1 MCFYNGLNP
10 WRKDLFVIN
19 DFVNINSK
27 SIIPRLNIDYLSKV
41 TPAHSNAP
49 VPQALVDLGNVAKHQ
64 CYQDPHAVHS
74 SSGGETAAETNRKK
88 EREKG
93 SISHSPAIE
102 YRYSTVGAYKF
113 KAICQRVEEK

>member
-1 MCFYNGLNP
+1 MKHQYYTRICFYNGLNP

-27 SIIPRLNIDYLSKV
+27 SIIPRLNIDYLSKA

-88 EREKG
+88 RERKG
-93 SISHSPAIE
+93 E
-102 YRYSTVGAYKF
+102 Y
-113 KAICQRVEEK
+113 